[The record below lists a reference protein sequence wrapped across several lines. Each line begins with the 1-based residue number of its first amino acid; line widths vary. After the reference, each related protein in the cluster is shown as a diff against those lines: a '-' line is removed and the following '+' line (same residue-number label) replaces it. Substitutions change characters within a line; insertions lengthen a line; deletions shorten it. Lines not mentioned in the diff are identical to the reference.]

1 MATRKLSRLRARVTR
16 IKAGIL
22 ANLLLAATLCV
33 TWPRP
38 VRTWRWGLFDVSLV
52 LAAAVVFAPQW
63 SQQLMTSGA
72 AIYANAYST
81 GPGRKGLSDALRDR
95 AVLFY
100 RDGAIATVAVTRDGD
115 TLSLRVNGKVDASN
129 SIDDM
134 PTQFMLGHLPLL
146 IHPDPPAGCS

>member
-1 MATRKLSRLRARVTR
+1 MATRKLSRLSACVTR

-63 SQQLMTSGA
+63 SQHLMTSGA

-81 GPGRKGLSDALRDR
+81 GPRKGLTDTLRDR

-100 RDGAIATVAVTRDGD
+100 RDGASATVAVTRDGD

-146 IHPDPPAGCS
+146 IHPDPLAGCS